1 MLICQSPASHKR
13 SSAQSGCREGGWNE
27 GAHRRNTVGGAM
39 GKSRRGSSSV
49 AALGAARPGVLP
61 ASTRIAHSSRG
72 APVRQKVHE
81 AAEVVPHET
90 QRCRTARPRRPRERA
105 LQARF
110 GCLQIQRYIPL
121 TGVPA
126 GQKAEATGQYRGST
140 SHGVA
145 GGEVRTMRPLPAHLE
160 GDKRSTGGGLEVL
173 VQWRNNVSS
182 LAPAREGFASGA
194 GEAVDGGRPKDLRR
208 ELQG

>member
-1 MLICQSPASHKR
+1 LTPATT
-13 SSAQSGCREGGWNE
+13 QCG
-27 GAHRRNTVGGAM
+27 
-39 GKSRRGSSSV
+39 RG
-49 AALGAARPGVLP
+49 
-61 ASTRIAHSSRG
+61 T
-72 APVRQKVHE
+72 
-81 AAEVVPHET
+81 
-90 QRCRTARPRRPRERA
+90 RRPRADQHFQQSPVGRKAQVAAGSLTAASRGLTRRPPERA

-145 GGEVRTMRPLPAHLE
+145 GGEVRTIRPLPAHLE

-182 LAPAREGFASGA
+182 LAPVREGFASGGREIIDREQPVA
-194 GEAVDGGRPKDLRR
+194 LSLDGGGGPSPFLVASRANAWGSLPTGTNEDRR
-208 ELQG
+208 K